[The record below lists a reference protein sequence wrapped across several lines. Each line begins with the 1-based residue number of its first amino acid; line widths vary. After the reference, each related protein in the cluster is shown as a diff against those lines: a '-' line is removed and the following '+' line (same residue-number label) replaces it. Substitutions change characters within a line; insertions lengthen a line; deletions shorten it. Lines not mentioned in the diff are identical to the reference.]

1 MTITSQ
7 GKAVALLDG
16 SDDDRTQSYIALTAG
31 TQVSHYQIIE
41 KIGAGGMGEV
51 YLAED
56 TELDRKVALKFLASH
71 LCQDEDCRKRFKRE
85 ARAAAALNH
94 PNICTVHEID
104 EYEDRPFIVMECIE
118 GESLKARIKSGPL
131 GLDEALEI
139 AVDIAEGLQEAHGKG
154 IIHRDIK
161 SANIMLTAA
170 GWVKVMD
177 FGLAR
182 SSGRTQL
189 TLSGTTVGT
198 VAYMSPEQGRG
209 DAVDHR
215 TDIWSLGIVLYEMIT
230 GELPFQA
237 DYEQATLYL
246 IINEEP
252 TSLKSHRSDV
262 PKELERIIEK
272 AVKKD
277 VRERYQ
283 SAEDLTKDLVLLTD
297 STRPTS
303 TKRNTT
309 EKEDTTSIAVLP
321 FRDMSS
327 QKDQDYFCEGIAE
340 ELINALV
347 KLRGL
352 RVAARTSAFQFKD
365 RDSDIKRIGEQLEV
379 KTVLEG
385 SIRKSGNRL
394 RITAQLTGVE
404 DGFHIWSEKYDRE
417 LDDIFAIQDEISLA
431 IVDKLKVRLLGEE
444 RSALIKRHTDDQE
457 AHNLYLKGLYFWNR
471 RLEGGMKLAMEH
483 FHQAIEKDPDY
494 ALAHVGVADTYN
506 ISGFFGFFPPKEA
519 FPRAFAAAKKALEID
534 DKLGEAH
541 ASLAWF
547 YTFHEWDW
555 SAAESEF
562 KRAIEL
568 NPNYATAHEW
578 YGVYLFAMGRFD
590 EAIAETERARVLD
603 PLSPIINAVVGVAYY
618 FARRYEESIKN
629 QQKTLDLDPNF
640 LLANTWIVLAYA
652 ANGMCESVVKT
663 IRRVEASA
671 VEHAYSLGYFGFA
684 CGVCG
689 QEEDALRTL
698 DILNELAKKRYVS
711 PIHQANVLL
720 GLGRMDEMFDLLV
733 KAYVERNP
741 MLVFIRTGPFFDP
754 FLSNTRYVELL
765 RKIGL

>member
-1 MTITSQ
+1 MAADESH
-7 GKAVALLDG
+7 
-16 SDDDRTQSYIALTAG
+16 DDRTQSFVALTKG
-31 TQVSHYQIIE
+31 TDVSHYKIIE

-56 TELDRKVALKFLASH
+56 TELDRKVALKFLSSH
-71 LCQDEDCRKRFKRE
+71 LCQDEDCRARFKRE
-85 ARAAAALNH
+85 AQAVAKLNH
-94 PNICTVHEID
+94 PNIVTIFEVAEHNG
-104 EYEDRPFIVMECIE
+104 RPFFAMEHVEGQSVREFSSDEDLPIE
-118 GESLKARIKSGPL
+118 RILDL
-131 GLDEALEI
+131 GI
-139 AVDIAEGLQEAHGKG
+139 QICEGLQDAHEKG
-154 IIHRDIK
+154 VTHRDIK
-161 SANIMLTAA
+161 LSNILIDSHGRAKI
-170 GWVKVMD
+170 VD
-177 FGLAR
+177 FGLA
-182 SSGRTQL
+182 SVVGSDQL
-189 TLSGTTVGT
+189 TKTGSTLGTIG
-198 VAYMSPEQGRG
+198 YMSPEQVQGKEI
-209 DAVDHR
+209 DHR
-215 TDIWSLGIVLYEMIT
+215 SDLFSLGVVLYELIT
-230 GELPFQA
+230 KQNPFKRDIEA
-237 DYEQATLYL
+237 ATLKAVCDDMVHPLARY
-246 IINEEP
+246 
-252 TSLKSHRSDV
+252 RSDIPEGLQGV
-262 PKELERIIEK
+262 IERVLEKHVET
-272 AVKKD
+272 
-277 VRERYQ
+277 RYQ
-283 SAEDLTKDLVLLTD
+283 SAADLASDIKRVSIKGSSSTSATKQHQ
-297 STRPTS
+297 
-303 TKRNTT
+303 
-309 EKEDTTSIAVLP
+309 SIAVLP
-321 FRDMSS
+321 FVDMSPE
-327 QKDQDYFCEGIAE
+327 KDQEYFCDGIAE
-340 ELINALV
+340 ELIN
-347 KLRGL
+347 GL
-352 RVAARTSAFQFKD
+352 TQLSGLKVAARTSAFQFKQPD
-365 RDSDIKRIGEQLEV
+365 RDIPTIGRELGV
-379 KTVLEG
+379 TTVLEG
-385 SIRKSGNRL
+385 SVRKAGNRL
-394 RITAQLTGVE
+394 RITAQLVSVK
-404 DGFHIWSEKYDRE
+404 DGFHLWSEKYDRT
-417 LDDIFAIQDEISLA
+417 LDDVFAIQDEISLA

-519 FPRAFAAAKKALEID
+519 FPRAFTAAKKALEID

-578 YGVYLFAMGRFD
+578 YGVYLIAMGRFD

-603 PLSPIINAVVGVAYY
+603 PLSLIINAVVGVAYY

-640 LLANTWIVLAYA
+640 LLANTWIVLAYV

-711 PIHQANVLL
+711 PVHQANVLL
-720 GLGRMDEMFDLLV
+720 GLGRMDEAFDLLE

-741 MLVFIRTGPFFDP
+741 MLVFIGTGPFFDP
-754 FLSNTRYVELL
+754 ILSNTRYVELL